1 MSTTMRVATR
11 TMATRNAAMARS
23 VGARRRRCSTG
34 RKVLHATAKA
44 KGLDMRDAIEK
55 LVRREDLALEETRDV
70 LTVRGI
76 HSQRSRSTQENNRR
90 TCVWLTDRNVHV

>member
-1 MSTTMRVATR
+1 MASTMRVATR

-34 RKVLHATAKA
+34 RKVLRATAKA
-44 KGLDMRDAIEK
+44 QGLDMRDAIEK
-55 LVRREDLALEETRDV
+55 LVRREDLALEDTRDV

-76 HSQRSRSTQENNRR
+76 HAKRSRSTQENE
-90 TCVWLTDRNVHV
+90 